1 MEAVEEE
8 AQRMAVEVV
17 EGVQGEGEVL
27 KHRQGLMVGGVVA
40 EVQVVPRH
48 GPVGLASRPAE
59 RLPASLARKQRSL
72 PAQDLEGSPQR
83 QGQQHWTFCALSP
96 TPLAPAPAVPGARAR
111 ARARV
116 LALGLASLSPA
127 APGAPFPGAPRAP
140 SPASAAPAAPV
151 PGAPSL
157 ASLVLVV
164 LSPTFP
170 SPFAP
175 SPAPSVAAA
184 LAVAFSG
191 FPSLLG
197 MGHFELEQVAVNS
210 V

>member
-111 ARARV
+111 VLV

>member
-8 AQRMAVEVV
+8 VQRMAVEVV
-17 EGVQGEGEVL
+17 EGVQEEGEVL
-27 KHRQGLMVGGVVA
+27 KHRQGLMVGGVVV

-96 TPLAPAPAVPGARAR
+96 TPLALAPAVPGARA
-111 ARARV
+111 

>member
-1 MEAVEEE
+1 MEEE
-8 AQRMAVEVV
+8 AQRRAVEAV
-17 EGVQGEGEVL
+17 EGVQGEEEVL
-27 KHRQGLMVGGVVA
+27 RRRQGLMGGGAGA

-83 QGQQHWTFCALSP
+83 QGQQHWTSCALAP
-96 TPLAPAPAVPGARAR
+96 TPLAPAPAAPGARAR
-111 ARARV
+111 AP
-116 LALGLASLSPA
+116 ASPSL
-127 APGAPFPGAPRAP
+127 GAPASPSPGAPRAP
-140 SPASAAPAAPV
+140 FPAAAAAPAALV
-151 PGAPSL
+151 PGAPSR
-157 ASLVLVV
+157 ASLALGA

-170 SPFAP
+170 SPFSP

-191 FPSLLG
+191 FPTLLE
-197 MGHFELEQVAVNS
+197 MGHFELEQVAENFV
-210 V
+210 

>member
-1 MEAVEEE
+1 MEVVEEE
-8 AQRMAVEVV
+8 AQWMAVGEV

-27 KHRQGLMVGGVVA
+27 RHRQGLMVGGAVV

-111 ARARV
+111 AR
-116 LALGLASLSPA
+116 GLASLSPA
-127 APGAPFPGAPRAP
+127 APAAPFPGAPHAP

-170 SPFAP
+170 SPFVP
-175 SPAPSVAAA
+175 SPAPSVAAV

-197 MGHFELEQVAVNS
+197 MGHFELEQVAVNF

>member
-1 MEAVEEE
+1 MEE

-96 TPLAPAPAVPGARAR
+96 TPLAPAPAVPGARA
-111 ARARV
+111 
-116 LALGLASLSPA
+116 LGLASLSPA

-197 MGHFELEQVAVNS
+197 MGHFELEQVSVNS

>member
-1 MEAVEEE
+1 MVEGVEEE
-8 AQRMAVEVV
+8 DQWMAVEVV
-17 EGVQGEGEVL
+17 EGVLGEEEVL
-27 KHRQGLMVGGVVA
+27 RRRQGLMEEGVVA
-40 EVQVVPRH
+40 EVQVVPRQ
-48 GPVGLASRPAE
+48 GPVGLATRPAE

-83 QGQQHWTFCALSP
+83 QGQQHWTFCALAP
-96 TPLAPAPAVPGARAR
+96 TPLAPAPAAPGA
-111 ARARV
+111 
-116 LALGLASLSPA
+116 LAPAPASLAPGAPASPSPA
-127 APGAPFPGAPRAP
+127 APRAPFPAA
-140 SPASAAPAAPV
+140 AAPAALV

-170 SPFAP
+170 SPFFP
-175 SPAPSVAAA
+175 SPVPSVAAV

-191 FPSLLG
+191 FPALLG
-197 MGHFELEQVAVNS
+197 MGHFELEQVAVNF

>member
-1 MEAVEEE
+1 MEVVEEE
-8 AQRMAVEVV
+8 AQWMAEEVV
-17 EGVQGEGEVL
+17 EGVQGEEEVL
-27 KHRQGLMVGGVVA
+27 RHRQGLMVGGVVA
-40 EVQVVPRH
+40 EVQVVPRQ

-96 TPLAPAPAVPGARAR
+96 TPLAPAPAVPGARA
-111 ARARV
+111 
-116 LALGLASLSPA
+116 LGLASLSPA
-127 APGAPFPGAPRAP
+127 APAAPFPGAPRAP

-170 SPFAP
+170 SPFVP
-175 SPAPSVAAA
+175 SPAPSVAAV

-197 MGHFELEQVAVNS
+197 MGHFELEQVAVNF

>member
-1 MEAVEEE
+1 M
-8 AQRMAVEVV
+8 
-17 EGVQGEGEVL
+17 
-27 KHRQGLMVGGVVA
+27 A
-40 EVQVVPRH
+40 EVQVVPRQ
-48 GPVGLASRPAE
+48 GPVGLATRPAE

-83 QGQQHWTFCALSP
+83 QGQQHWTFCALAP
-96 TPLAPAPAVPGARAR
+96 TPLAPAPAAPGA
-111 ARARV
+111 
-116 LALGLASLSPA
+116 LAPAPASPSPA
-127 APGAPFPGAPRAP
+127 APRAPFPAA
-140 SPASAAPAAPV
+140 AAPAALV

-170 SPFAP
+170 SPFFP
-175 SPAPSVAAA
+175 SPVPSVAAV

-191 FPSLLG
+191 FPALLG
-197 MGHFELEQVAVNS
+197 MGHFELEQVAVNF

>member
-1 MEAVEEE
+1 
-8 AQRMAVEVV
+8 MAVEVV
-17 EGVQGEGEVL
+17 EGVQGEEEVL
-27 KHRQGLMVGGVVA
+27 RRRQGLMVGGVVA
-40 EVQVVPRH
+40 EVQVVPRQ

-83 QGQQHWTFCALSP
+83 QGQQHWTSCALSP

-111 ARARV
+111 
-116 LALGLASLSPA
+116 GLASLSPG
-127 APGAPFPGAPRAP
+127 APAAPFPGAPRAP
-140 SPASAAPAAPV
+140 FPASAAPAALV

-157 ASLVLVV
+157 ASPVLVV

-170 SPFAP
+170 SPFVP
-175 SPAPSVAAA
+175 SPAPSVAAV

-191 FPSLLG
+191 FPALLG
-197 MGHFELEQVAVNS
+197 VGHFELEQVAVNF